1 MSTAMGEDV
10 VQANKF
16 GAEGGLGT
24 KQLDATGKVI
34 KGLGSTGG
42 LGGPARKDMPKGSA
56 EAIARFNKAK
66 ERQEAAKGN
75 LVKTNEILD
84 LINKGINGAK

>member
-1 MSTAMGEDV
+1 
-10 VQANKF
+10 
-16 GAEGGLGT
+16 
-24 KQLDATGKVI
+24 
-34 KGLGSTGG
+34 
-42 LGGPARKDMPKGSA
+42 MPKGSA